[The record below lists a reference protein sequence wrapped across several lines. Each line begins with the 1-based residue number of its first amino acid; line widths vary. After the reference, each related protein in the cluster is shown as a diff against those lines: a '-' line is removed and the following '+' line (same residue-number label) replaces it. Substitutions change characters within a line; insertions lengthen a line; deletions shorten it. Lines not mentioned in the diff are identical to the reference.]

1 MKTVLI
7 SGNKGFIGSYIEASL
22 KTQYNIIG
30 LARNDGFDITD
41 FSSLKNIGKPGEK
54 VDIIIHAA
62 AVASDD
68 YEHSFISNVIGTLNL
83 CKYANEQGVKH
94 FVLLSTIFAIEKEDN
109 DYFNTY
115 GQTKK
120 MAEDVAM
127 AYCKEHGITLTI
139 LRLAQVYDDA
149 RLAQKGQAMLYYFLD
164 NIKQKSEICLFGRS
178 NPLRNYIHIDYFCNV
193 LKEILTE
200 KRVMTWNILEEK
212 NHSISEIAYMLF
224 DILKKQP
231 NITYLREKEN
241 IPSVHIPDTN
251 IYKSTTISSISL
263 YEGLKRILN
272 HDK

>member
-7 SGNKGFIGSYIEASL
+7 TGNKGFIGSYIEASL

-41 FSSLKNIGKPGEK
+41 FSSLKNIGKSGEK

-68 YEHSFISNVIGTLNL
+68 YEHSFVSNVTGTLNL
-83 CKYANEQGVKH
+83 CKYAKEKGIKH
-94 FVLLSTIFAIEKEDN
+94 FVLLSTIFALEEEDN

-120 MAEDVAM
+120 MAEEVASS
-127 AYCKEHGITLTI
+127 YCKEHGITLTV

-149 RLAQKGQAMLYYFLD
+149 RLAQRGQAMLYYFVD
-164 NIKQKSEICLFGRS
+164 NIKQKGEISLFGRR
-178 NPLRNYIHIDYFCNV
+178 NPLRNYIHIDYLCDV
-193 LKEILTE
+193 IKEILTE
-200 KRVMTWNILEEK
+200 EKTVIWNILEEK
-212 NHSISEIAYMLF
+212 NHGISEIAYMLF
-224 DILKKQP
+224 DILQKQP
-231 NITYLREKEN
+231 NITYLQDKAN
-241 IPSVHIPDTN
+241 IPSVHIPNTN
-251 IYKSTTISSISL
+251 IYKSATISSISL